1 MKKLLLLVAAVFFAM
16 TSNAQIVSSTS
27 RNITHTT
34 YEIEDED
41 QEKKNILGIDLN
53 VGKMGAKNE
62 YSDEKDS
69 AGAFGLGLYFEH
81 RYSKYFAWDILSVGW
96 DAPFDSPSN
105 FDRVTVKTGVR
116 AFTPKFFKNM
126 RGYANFAFG
135 YAACL
140 MKVPEIVEHSYY
152 VAGTRYHSGY
162 WNRWTTIEEGDFEA
176 YHGAAIE
183 FGFGLHLTKRL
194 SAGYAFDWDSK
205 SKYKGHYFRFGL
217 MF

>member
-1 MKKLLLLVAAVFFAM
+1 MKKLLLMVAAGFFAM

-53 VGKMGAKNE
+53 VGKMGSEKN
-62 YSDEKDS
+62 S

-81 RYSKYFAWDILSVGW
+81 RYSKYFAWDFLSVGW

-135 YAACL
+135 YAACM
-140 MKVPEIVEHSYY
+140 MKMPKLVEHSYY
-152 VAGTRYHSGY
+152 VPGTRFSSGY
-162 WNRWTTIEEGDFEA
+162 VNHWATIEEGDFEA

-194 SAGYAFDWDSK
+194 SAGYALDWDSK
-205 SKYKGHYFRFGL
+205 SKNKGHYFRFGL